1 MKKQLVYRS
10 SHASRCIATGIYPS
24 LSEAAAKMVQIK
36 KRIEPQKD
44 NAIIYQK
51 DYDRYLD
58 LYNSL
63 LDMFEK
69 E

>member
-1 MKKQLVYRS
+1 
-10 SHASRCIATGIYPS
+10 
-24 LSEAAAKMVQIK
+24 MVQVK

-58 LYNSL
+58 LYNFL
-63 LDMFEK
+63 LGMFEK